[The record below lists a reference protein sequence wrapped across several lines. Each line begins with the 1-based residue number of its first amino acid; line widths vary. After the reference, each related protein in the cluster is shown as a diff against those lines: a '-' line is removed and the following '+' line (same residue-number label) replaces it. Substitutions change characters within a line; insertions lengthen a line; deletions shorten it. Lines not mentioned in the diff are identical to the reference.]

1 MWHILCDGP
10 PGSRNPSDVIFV
22 TAGNHQPETTSRP
35 PIGRVRGDV
44 AYSLFAVFG
53 VELFGEA
60 WNLNNWH
67 ATCVNCYPRG
77 EKMRLSF
84 GLEQKLI
91 QKQVMSPRMIQSM
104 EVLQLPIQALEEHID
119 QALEENPILEKE
131 ERDQSLPDETI
142 ERENPDAPAES
153 ERELIVDDKKDNADD
168 FERLL
173 ELDRQVPDYFDERPR
188 PSANRMQDQ
197 ADRQH
202 DAIANLADH
211 VATLQN
217 HLEDQLV
224 ELDLTPELRNM
235 AERVI
240 TSLDSNG
247 YLPVSLP
254 DLLSPTASDEELTL
268 AEEALHVIQSLEP
281 AGVGARDLRECL
293 LLQLDPNMPFHSE
306 LKTLISDH
314 LDDLKENRLP
324 TIQRKTSYSIEHIQ
338 ETWDHLR
345 RLNPK
350 PGSSFSEKYV
360 PTVIPDVFLD
370 RNANGE
376 YQVRLEEGRLPQLRI
391 SNYYRKRLMNGD
403 ATPEERE
410 YIKRKIN
417 AAQWLIDSIMQRRS
431 TLKRVSQAI
440 VDHQTKFLDEGP
452 EAIEPLKMQQIAD
465 KVGVHV
471 TTVSRAVDDKYIQT
485 HRGVLPLRKFF
496 VGGTTSSDGEE
507 VAWDAI
513 RIKLQ
518 DIVDNEDK
526 QHPHS
531 DDELVRQLATH
542 GLKVA
547 RRTVTK
553 YRQKMGI
560 PSSRQR
566 RDWSEK

>member
-1 MWHILCDGP
+1 
-10 PGSRNPSDVIFV
+10 
-22 TAGNHQPETTSRP
+22 
-35 PIGRVRGDV
+35 
-44 AYSLFAVFG
+44 
-53 VELFGEA
+53 
-60 WNLNNWH
+60 
-67 ATCVNCYPRG
+67 
-77 EKMRLSF
+77 MRLSF
-84 GLEQKLI
+84 GLEQKLV

-104 EVLQLPIQALEEHID
+104 EVLQLPIQALEEHIE
-119 QALEENPILEKE
+119 QALAENPILEKE
-131 ERDQSLPDETI
+131 ERDRTLPDETV
-142 ERENPDAPAES
+142 ERENPDAPTDS
-153 ERELIVDDKKDNADD
+153 ERELVVDDKKDNADD

-173 ELDRQVPDYFDERPR
+173 ELDQQIPDYFDERPR
-188 PSANRMQDQ
+188 PSANRMQELS
-197 ADRQH
+197 DRRH

-211 VATLQN
+211 IDTLQN
-217 HLEDQLV
+217 HLEEQLI
-224 ELDLTPELRNM
+224 ELDLTPEVRDM
-235 AERVI
+235 AERII

-254 DLLSPTASDEELTL
+254 DLLSPLGNDEQLVL
-268 AEEALHVIQSLEP
+268 AEEALHIVQSLEP
-281 AGVGARDLRECL
+281 AGVGARNLRECL
-293 LLQLDPNMPFHSE
+293 LLQLDPNMPFYSE

-324 TIQRKTSYSIEHIQ
+324 AIQRKTSYSIEHIQ

-350 PGSSFSEKYV
+350 PGAAFSETYV

-370 RNANGE
+370 RDDNGE
-376 YQVRLEEGRLPQLRI
+376 YKVRLEEGRLPQLRI

-403 ATPEERE
+403 ASPEEKE

-417 AAQWLIDSIMQRRS
+417 AAQWLIESIQQRRG
-431 TLKRVSQAI
+431 TLKRVAQAI

-485 HRGVLPLRKFF
+485 HRGVLPLRRFF
-496 VGGTTSSDGEE
+496 VGGTTNTGGEE

-518 DIVDNEDK
+518 EVVDNEDK

-531 DDELVRQLATH
+531 DDELVRQLASH
-542 GLKVA
+542 GLTVA

-566 RDWSEK
+566 RDWTQK